1 MKFFYYLLE
10 SEESRSLY
18 DALRSGISA
27 LTPSVLLPKTALCE
41 VNRTLKA
48 ILTDNPQF
56 FWFTGKWG
64 MRQNADTMEIF
75 PKYLFDHTG
84 MVNALGGIE
93 QTVRELR
100 EPILRF
106 REPYQR
112 LRFAYEWMLDNV
124 AYGQT
129 EHGGQTIY
137 DALVKRRAVCKGMSK
152 AFQFLMD
159 TFGVFST
166 LQEGTLDGIAKHVWN
181 VVEIEG
187 KYYHVDIS
195 MGYDRFSFL
204 FDDAKDDRYRC
215 FAVSDA
221 QLWRTHKLLH
231 PEQPR
236 LRCETT
242 YQEGKK

>member
-1 MKFFYYLLE
+1 MKFSYYLLE

-84 MVNALGGIE
+84 VVNALGGIE

-100 EPILRF
+100 EPILQF
-106 REPYQR
+106 HEP
-112 LRFAYEWMLDNV
+112 
-124 AYGQT
+124 
-129 EHGGQTIY
+129 
-137 DALVKRRAVCKGMSK
+137 
-152 AFQFLMD
+152 
-159 TFGVFST
+159 
-166 LQEGTLDGIAKHVWN
+166 
-181 VVEIEG
+181 
-187 KYYHVDIS
+187 
-195 MGYDRFSFL
+195 
-204 FDDAKDDRYRC
+204 
-215 FAVSDA
+215 
-221 QLWRTHKLLH
+221 
-231 PEQPR
+231 
-236 LRCETT
+236 
-242 YQEGKK
+242 